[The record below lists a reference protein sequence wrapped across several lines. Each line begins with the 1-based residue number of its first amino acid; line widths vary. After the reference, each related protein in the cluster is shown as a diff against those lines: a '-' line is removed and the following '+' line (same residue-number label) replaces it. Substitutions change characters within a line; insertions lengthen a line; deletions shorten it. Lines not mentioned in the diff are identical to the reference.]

1 MATVRAFDVLS
12 NRLSEVHI
20 TGGEFV
26 EITVVGLQSA
36 PTLSS
41 AVSVTQE
48 KCENLVLDFVYIM
61 LIFKPYIVVLLSVK
75 KRKINSATTY
85 VPIST

>member
-1 MATVRAFDVLS
+1 MATVRAFEVLS
-12 NRLSEVHI
+12 NMLSEVHI

-41 AVSVTQE
+41 AVSITQE
-48 KCENLVLDFVYIM
+48 KYENLVLDFVYI
-61 LIFKPYIVVLLSVK
+61 K
-75 KRKINSATTY
+75 Y
-85 VPIST
+85 VNI

>member
-1 MATVRAFDVLS
+1 MSNIATVQAVEVLS

-20 TGGEFV
+20 TGSEFV

-41 AVSVTQE
+41 VVSVTQE
-48 KCENLVLDFVYIM
+48 KYENFELDFVYI
-61 LIFKPYIVVLLSVK
+61 K
-75 KRKINSATTY
+75 Y
-85 VPIST
+85 VNT